1 MKQTLEANR
10 MLDDGCTLAEI
21 ATACPHALS
30 HPVPK
35 HMQSVTKNTCFAIPG
50 QIDES
55 VPWQIHHIT
64 PSGCLALWATT
75 RSDFTY
81 EIILAVVAYELKY
94 DAQTSTAANDAN
106 KLLTDGYFR
115 YGGHFF
121 KPNGRLDPV
130 KGTTLANIHLYS
142 HTELKMWDK
151 TSASAFKEQ
160 PAVLYDHDSF
170 YAAMKNA
177 KDDIFLCDNGKQYIP
192 CSHELME
199 FLGYR

>member
-1 MKQTLEANR
+1 MKQTLKANR

-35 HMQSVTKNTCFAIPG
+35 HMQSVTKNTCFAIPE

-75 RSDFTY
+75 RNDFTY

-94 DAQTSTAANDAN
+94 NAQTSTD
-106 KLLTDGYFR
+106 
-115 YGGHFF
+115 
-121 KPNGRLDPV
+121 
-130 KGTTLANIHLYS
+130 
-142 HTELKMWDK
+142 
-151 TSASAFKEQ
+151 
-160 PAVLYDHDSF
+160 
-170 YAAMKNA
+170 KNA
-177 KDDIFLCDNGKQYIP
+177 DDDIFLCDNSRQYIP
-192 CSHELME
+192 CSHELMK